1 MPKHKTLGQVFTPQW
16 IVAEILDMIGYNGA
30 SILDKYI
37 MEPSCGDGA
46 FLCEIVNRYIDVCLD
61 NNIAPKDIITR
72 LSQYIYAIEID
83 EEEQKKSID
92 RLNDIV
98 FNKLNITSDIK
109 WQIYNQNTLLVYK
122 NYKNHFD
129 FVVGNPPYIR
139 IHNLD
144 TKTREILKR
153 DFLFTEG
160 TIDIYLSFFEMGL
173 YMLKPNGR
181 LGYIT
186 PNSYLHNSSYRLFR
200 EYLKRERLI
209 KTLVDF
215 KSNKI
220 FNGYSTYT
228 AITIIGKNNQ
238 DNDFEYKEL
247 RNNHIVLVNKV
258 KFDNIDA
265 KDWSFTDS
273 DNEIFLQ
280 ELNDNRKS
288 AIKDFFD
295 VQYGFATLR
304 DKIFISHIEPYS
316 DDLVYFNKYP
326 IEKSIL
332 KKVIKGSRFR
342 GAIDEKEM
350 ILFPYELANT
360 RYRVIAEQK
369 LAHDYPYAYKYL
381 QANRKE
387 LESRD
392 LDKGAVWYEFG
403 RSQGIQT
410 IHKEKIILSTLV
422 YDKISFYKVSD
433 DVMMYSGLFI
443 VKKKPYSNWEILE
456 NVLKSNEFYQY
467 IRLTGKD
474 FSGGYKSITSKQIK
488 EFRINAH
495 NPEQLF

>member
-1 MPKHKTLGQVFTPQW
+1 M
-16 IVAEILDMIGYNGA
+16 
-30 SILDKYI
+30 
-37 MEPSCGDGA
+37 
-46 FLCEIVNRYIDVCLD
+46 
-61 NNIAPKDIITR
+61 
-72 LSQYIYAIEID
+72 
-83 EEEQKKSID
+83 
-92 RLNDIV
+92 
-98 FNKLNITSDIK
+98 
-109 WQIYNQNTLLVYK
+109 
-122 NYKNHFD
+122 
-129 FVVGNPPYIR
+129 
-139 IHNLD
+139 
-144 TKTREILKR
+144 KR

-173 YMLKPNGR
+173 DMLKPNGR

-247 RNNHIVLVNKV
+247 KNNHIVLVNKV

-304 DKIFISHIEPYS
+304 DKIFISRIEPYS

-456 NVLKSNEFYQY
+456 KVLKSNEFYQY